1 MLNYKSKKENQ
12 NGRVRTGLELWL
24 FFAEAHC
31 KTNIVFSKARA
42 SAINIRA
49 WFFFFFSVL
58 REKEYIQVHTQLVNG
73 RQLFPFGGENI
84 VFISV
89 SNTNIPINM
98 FIVLLLISAKFV
110 FIGVI
115 RV

>member
-1 MLNYKSKKENQ
+1 M
-12 NGRVRTGLELWL
+12 
-24 FFAEAHC
+24 
-31 KTNIVFSKARA
+31 
-42 SAINIRA
+42 
-49 WFFFFFSVL
+49 L
-58 REKEYIQVHTQLVNG
+58 REKEYIHTQLVANG

-98 FIVLLLISAKFV
+98 FIVLLLISAKLV
-110 FIGVI
+110 FIGII

>member
-1 MLNYKSKKENQ
+1 M
-12 NGRVRTGLELWL
+12 
-24 FFAEAHC
+24 
-31 KTNIVFSKARA
+31 
-42 SAINIRA
+42 
-49 WFFFFFSVL
+49 L
-58 REKEYIQVHTQLVNG
+58 REKEYIQVHTQLVVNG

-98 FIVLLLISAKFV
+98 FIVLLLISAKLV
-110 FIGVI
+110 FIGII

>member
-1 MLNYKSKKENQ
+1 MLKPIAKLTLSLVKPGHQ
-12 NGRVRTGLELWL
+12 LLTSGPD
-24 FFAEAHC
+24 
-31 KTNIVFSKARA
+31 
-42 SAINIRA
+42 
-49 WFFFFFSVL
+49 FFFSVL

-98 FIVLLLISAKFV
+98 FIVLLLISAKLV
-110 FIGVI
+110 FIGII

>member
-12 NGRVRTGLELWL
+12 NGHVRTGLELWL

-42 SAINIRA
+42 LAINIRA
-49 WFFFFFSVL
+49 WFFFFSVL
-58 REKEYIQVHTQLVNG
+58 REKEYIHTQLVANG

-98 FIVLLLISAKFV
+98 FIVLLLISAKLV
-110 FIGVI
+110 FIGII